1 MYAYSRKV
9 AAIVEWSWNDIP
21 PYMQFSV
28 CKCKFVQTKR
38 ETSLGDVLYIS
49 LLPLIVE
56 LSRAGPI
63 VAGGRVS

>member
-1 MYAYSRKV
+1 MTYF
-9 AAIVEWSWNDIP
+9 P

-38 ETSLGDVLYIS
+38 KTSLGGVLYIS
-49 LLPLIVE
+49 LLPLIDE

-63 VAGGRVS
+63 VAGGRVSWLLLCGSAAD

>member
-1 MYAYSRKV
+1 MTYF
-9 AAIVEWSWNDIP
+9 P

>member
-1 MYAYSRKV
+1 MTYF
-9 AAIVEWSWNDIP
+9 P
-21 PYMQFSV
+21 PYMQFGV